1 MNKTSKVALILSG
14 LGLVGYGLYV
24 YFKNNALKLIEMTYR
39 FQNLKVNK
47 FTISDAEVS
56 AEVVLTNPS
65 DLSFKITGYDINVQF
80 EGYDVARLQRSNT
93 NIPID
98 ARESTTIPFIVQFDP
113 RQVGTN
119 LYPLFLDVFVNK
131 TSSKRFKVRYV
142 GSISLKYGFLGFK
155 NVPVDYTYEF

>member
-142 GSISLKYGFLGFK
+142 GSISLKYGLLGFK
-155 NVPVDYTYEF
+155 NIPIDYTYEF

>member
-155 NVPVDYTYEF
+155 NVPIDYTYEF